1 MDAIGAL
8 LGEYKLYFAIG
19 AVAAGAIWAWIRLR
33 KPASLPEMRQSSG
46 AHSTNLQAGRDITI
60 PSGKDRK

>member
-1 MDAIGAL
+1 MDEIGAL

-33 KPASLPEMRQSSG
+33 KPARSTEMRQSSG
-46 AHSTNLQAGRDITI
+46 AHSTNIQAGRDITNL
-60 PSGKDRK
+60 SDKDRK